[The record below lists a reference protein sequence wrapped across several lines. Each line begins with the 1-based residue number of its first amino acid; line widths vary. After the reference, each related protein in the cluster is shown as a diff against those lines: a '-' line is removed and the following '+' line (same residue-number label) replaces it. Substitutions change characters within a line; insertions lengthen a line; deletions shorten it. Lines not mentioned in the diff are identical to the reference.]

1 MPLRPIDL
9 QVILPKSIEQHHAK
23 PAVVHLNENALNQ
36 AQINNEKRRQAKL
49 KKVNALEQ
57 KKLGSTKS
65 AKDKSARQT
74 KPNQIVDQDGHIDIT
89 I

>member
-9 QVILPKSIEQHHAK
+9 QVILPKSIEQHQAK

-36 AQINNEKRRQAKL
+36 VQIENEKRRQAQL

-57 KKLGSTKS
+57 KKLMSAKST
-65 AKDKSARQT
+65 KDKSARQT
-74 KPNQIVDQDGHIDIT
+74 KPKQIVDKDGHIDIT